1 VHFDRCIARHVKDA
15 NLSDVRSN
23 INGYPLCAVTGR
35 SLQKH
40 EDIWAKRLRKLLVDQ
55 MRSPDDKARQF
66 ILARCNN
73 DAEMLDVAVQCLRGR
88 AAIVGVNARNKSYVG
103 DALGTYK
110 TVRA

>member
-1 VHFDRCIARHVKDA
+1 MHFDRCIARHVKDA
-15 NLSDVRSN
+15 NLSNVRSN
-23 INGYPLCAVTGR
+23 SKGYPLCAVTGK

-40 EDIWAKRLRKLLVDQ
+40 EDIWAKRLRNLLVDQ

-73 DAEMLDVAVQCLRGR
+73 DAEM
-88 AAIVGVNARNKSYVG
+88 GVNARNKSYVG
-103 DALGTYK
+103 DALGRYK